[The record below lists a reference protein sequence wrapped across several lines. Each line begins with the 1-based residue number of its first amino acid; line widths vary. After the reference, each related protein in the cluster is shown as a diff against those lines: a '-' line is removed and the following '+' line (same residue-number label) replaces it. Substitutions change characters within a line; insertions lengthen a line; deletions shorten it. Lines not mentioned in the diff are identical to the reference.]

1 MTKRAIIPSILFA
14 LFLGALTALAGEP
27 KQNIENS
34 KGFASIN
41 YDRQDSEQTGIQK
54 IVNDHS
60 AFNINIQIIKKG
72 ALFSEIKNK
81 AVDESK

>member
-1 MTKRAIIPSILFA
+1 MTKRAIISIVLFA
-14 LFLGALTALAGEP
+14 LFLGALTALAEEP

-54 IVNDHS
+54 IINDHS

-81 AVDESK
+81 AVDKSK